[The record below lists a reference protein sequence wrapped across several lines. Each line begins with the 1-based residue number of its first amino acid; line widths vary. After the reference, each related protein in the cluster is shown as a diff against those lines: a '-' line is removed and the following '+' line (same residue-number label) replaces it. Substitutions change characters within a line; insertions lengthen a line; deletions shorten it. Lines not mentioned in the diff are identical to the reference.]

1 MKLPIPSVFKSAN
14 KTQYFLSLLLRDE
27 KATAVIIEESLGRV
41 KIISKH
47 EEYFATPIE
56 DASEE
61 EWLDIIDKTI
71 SRAEEVLPPNI
82 ETQKTVFGVKDSWV
96 EEKRI
101 KKDYLLKLK
110 KVCEA
115 LSLTPIGFLVI
126 SEAIIHLMQEEEGAP
141 VSAVLTEIGKK
152 SLMISLIRGG
162 KVVET
167 SSVPRTEEVTL
178 AVDAAL
184 KSFQTDVLPSRVV
197 IFDGLETEKLSQ
209 LFISHQW
216 SKSLPFLHMPQISIL
231 PPGFDAKA
239 VVFGAAVQ
247 MGFTIVGDIVDKTGH
262 EIKTLGHT
270 GPLPKTEHPLVEN
283 EPSPAKSEEQ
293 KTENEE
299 TEPIDEVKETVSIAE
314 GAETFGFL
322 TDVDVATVK
331 TPPPTIEEPL
341 PQTTKHEEK
350 QHAAA
355 PISDSLHLEGAK
367 TFEEVTKEEKQ
378 AIATHHHEEPQPSYQ
393 TAAGP
398 KGPSKIASLLAGIS
412 LPKIALPKGNSVFI
426 IPVLLV
432 LLIGI
437 GLAYVFLVRAAI
449 TLTIKPEVVDQTETI
464 VFSTKSDTDT
474 ENHTV
479 GAKKITVTL
488 DGTASTDATGKKDT
502 GNKAKGNVTLYN
514 SAETKKQLSQG
525 ATITSSNGL
534 DFIVDKE
541 VVVASSSGDIFSG
554 IKSGTAQVA
563 VTAKAIGS
571 EYNLPSNTKFTVAGI
586 SSLAAKN
593 DTAFS
598 GGSKKQV
605 TVVAKSDIDKLTTGL
620 PKSLEEKAKQEIA
633 KKIGSDETVLPL
645 FLNTTLAKKSF
656 NKDVGEETKTVTLKT
671 QVTFDG
677 IAYKNENLNAI
688 AKSIISDKSSENQA
702 VSEKGV
708 KNTLRSIKEKNEDE
722 VSASLVVN
730 AGLLPKIDTTKVLQD
745 VKGKSFAD
753 AEEILSQM
761 SQIDGVDIVLIPN
774 IPFLPKLLPRLEKNI
789 KVTVQ
794 TNE

>member
-27 KATAVIIEESLGRV
+27 KATAVIIEESLGSV
-41 KIISKH
+41 KILSKH

-71 SRAEEVLPPNI
+71 SRAEEILPPNI

-141 VSAVLTEIGKK
+141 VSAVLTEIGKR

-162 KVVET
+162 KIVET
-167 SSVPRTEEVTL
+167 RSVPRTEEVAL
-178 AVDAAL
+178 GVDAAL
-184 KSFQTDVLPSRVV
+184 KTFQSDVLPSRVV

-270 GPLPKTEHPLVEN
+270 GPLPKKEHATVEDEPTPTKSLEPETEHEEVERIV
-283 EPSPAKSEEQ
+283 EA
-293 KTENEE
+293 
-299 TEPIDEVKETVSIAE
+299 KETTQTTD
-314 GAETFGFL
+314 GAEAFGFL

-331 TPPPTIEEPL
+331 TPPPVVEEPI
-341 PQTTKHEEK
+341 PHTTKHEEK
-350 QHAAA
+350 SHDVA
-355 PISDSLHLEGAK
+355 PVSDSLHMEGAK

-378 AIATHHHEEPQPSYQ
+378 TFAIHHHEESQPSHQ
-393 TAAGP
+393 EHTHPRGS
-398 KGPSKIASLLAGIS
+398 GKIASLLAGIS
-412 LPKIALPKGNSVFI
+412 LPKIALPRGNGVFI

-449 TLTIKPEVVDQTETI
+449 TLTIRPEVVDQTETI

-488 DGTASTDATGKKDT
+488 DGTSSTEATGKKDT
-502 GNKAKGNVTLYN
+502 GNKAKGTVTLYN
-514 SAETKKQLSQG
+514 SAETKKQLSVG

-534 DFIVDKE
+534 DFIVDKD

-563 VTAKAIGS
+563 VTAKTIGS
-571 EYNLPSNTKFTVAGI
+571 EYNLPSNTKFTVSGI

-593 DTAFS
+593 DAAFS

-605 TVVAKSDIDKLTTGL
+605 TVVAKGDIDKLTADL
-620 PKSLEEKAKQEIA
+620 PKSLEGKAKQEIA

-645 FLNTTLAKKSF
+645 FLNITLAKKSF

-745 VKGKSFAD
+745 VKGKSFSD
-753 AEEILSQM
+753 AEELLSQM
-761 SQIDGVDIVLIPN
+761 AQIDGVDIVLIPN